1 MTNSIIITSFTILA
15 FLLAPNN
22 AFRCNIKHL
31 HLLSNAK
38 IHVYRNSDRSAILNR
53 IDSYVK
59 TFRVTAT
66 AAATV
71 LAIMLNPHEVLALS
85 PSSEHP
91 IVVLGSNGKTGKQIV
106 SLLAKSGVA
115 VRPTLRDAVKGA
127 SLFKDLGD
135 SALPVVAA
143 DVTKADTLDPAI
155 RDASAVI
162 FAASASSK
170 GGNAQQ
176 VDYLGVKTVAEEC
189 IKMKVPRLVVISS
202 GAITRPD
209 SLGFKI
215 TNLFGNIMN
224 YKLDGE
230 NALKATYA
238 QFGDASLSYAIIRP
252 GGLLDNNAVGP
263 SKIELNQG
271 DTISGEVNRA
281 DVAECAAAAATSTKL
296 PPNVIFEVYE
306 QGKSGPLE
314 GRFATKSGYE
324 QNGKSSY
331 DELFQGLK
339 SGDIKI

>member
-1 MTNSIIITSFTILA
+1 MTKSLVITLSVILA
-15 FLLAPNN
+15 FFTPYN
-22 AFRCNIKHL
+22 AFQHNIKH
-31 HLLSNAK
+31 SNF
-38 IHVYRNSDRSAILNR
+38 RNTRLNVNRGIDRFPSSTPVN
-53 IDSYVK
+53 SYLK
-59 TFRVTAT
+59 AFRAA
-66 AAATV
+66 AAATI
-71 LAIMLNPHEVLALS
+71 LTLTFHPFEALALTAS
-85 PSSEHP
+85 PEHP
-91 IVVLGSNGKTGKQIV
+91 IVVLGSNGKTGKWIV
-106 SLLAKSGVA
+106 SLLAKGGIA

-127 SLFKDLGD
+127 NLFKDLGD
-135 SALPVVAA
+135 GALPVVAA
-143 DVTKADTLDPAI
+143 DVTKPDTLDPVI
-155 RDASAVI
+155 KDASAVI

-189 IKMKVPRLVVISS
+189 VKMKVPRLIVISS

-230 NALKATYA
+230 NALKAVYA
-238 QFGDASLSYAIIRP
+238 QSGDAGLSYAIIRP

-281 DVAECAAAAATSTKL
+281 DVAECAAAAATSLKL

-314 GRFATKSGYE
+314 GRFPTKSGYE
-324 QNGKSSY
+324 QNGKNSY
-331 DELFQGLK
+331 DELFEGLK
-339 SGDIKI
+339 SGDVKI